1 MTRRINAR
9 LDPELARK
17 VDVLRRR
24 TGQSTT
30 DIIKASLESYYV
42 AVTKEEKPAAGLA
55 ELVGC
60 AAGPKTL
67 SMSYKEELT
76 KSWHGKAQ
84 RKPSRDNR

>member
-1 MTRRINAR
+1 MR
-9 LDPELARK
+9 RK
-17 VDVLRRR
+17 VEALRKR

-30 DIIKASLESYYV
+30 DIVKASLESYYV
-42 AVTKEEKPAAGLA
+42 AVTKEAKPGAGLA

-76 KSWHGKAQ
+76 KSSYAKAQ
-84 RKPSRDNR
+84 RKPSRDHR